1 MGLFDRLSR
10 VVRANL
16 NDLIEKAENP
26 EMVLEQAITE
36 MQEDLIQLRHVVA
49 RAIATQER
57 TEQQYNKNQ
66 AETDNWQ
73 NRAELALSKGDENLA
88 REALTRKKAVAE
100 AAAKLKSQLEQQT
113 VQVETL
119 KKNLIALESKI
130 SEAKTKKDMLKSRAA
145 AAKANEQ
152 LQSTIGRLGT
162 SSAMAAFERMEE
174 KVLEMEARSQAEYG
188 LVNNDL
194 EPPPFALVQ
203 YGYDCDDELA
213 AMKAQLTG
221 GSVSQQPL
229 PGLQKPKE
237 ILIQKAK
244 EVLIMEKAI
253 RDTRNAIAIATA
265 KQRQIQNQHV
275 QAQTEINTLH
285 ERALQAALKGDQAS
299 AMQALIS
306 EAAQEKLADVL
317 KSQLEQQETVVELLK
332 KNLATLEEVK
342 ITVEK
347 VVEVEQDEGDEPP
360 CSPSS
365 NPAVDA
371 ELEALREQIDNL

>member
-1 MGLFDRLSR
+1 MGLLDRLSR

-16 NDLIEKAENP
+16 NDMIENAENP
-26 EMVLEQAITE
+26 EVVLEQAIIH
-36 MQEDLIQLRHVVA
+36 MQQDLIQLRQAVA
-49 RAIATQER
+49 RAIATQKR

-66 AETDNWQ
+66 TEANNWQ
-73 NRAELALSKGDENLA
+73 NRAQLALSKGDETLA
-88 REALTRKKAVAE
+88 REALIRKKAVVE
-100 AAAKLKSQLEQQT
+100 AAAKLESQLEQQT

-152 LQSTIGRLGT
+152 LQGTIGRLGT
-162 SSAMAAFERMEE
+162 GSAMAAFERMEE
-174 KVLEMEARSQAEYG
+174 KVLELEARSQAEYG

-203 YGYDCDDELA
+203 PDYDYDDELA

-221 GSVSQQPL
+221 GSVSQPAL
-229 PGLQKPKE
+229 PGLQKP
-237 ILIQKAK
+237 K

-253 RDTRNAIAIATA
+253 RDTRNAIVNATA

-275 QAQTEINTLH
+275 QAKTEINTL
-285 ERALQAALKGDQAS
+285 
-299 AMQALIS
+299 
-306 EAAQEKLADVL
+306 
-317 KSQLEQQETVVELLK
+317 
-332 KNLATLEEVK
+332 
-342 ITVEK
+342 
-347 VVEVEQDEGDEPP
+347 EGDEPP
-360 CSPSS
+360 CSHSS
-365 NPAVDA
+365 NSAVDA

>member
-16 NDLIEKAENP
+16 NDMIENAENP
-26 EMVLEQAITE
+26 EAVLEQAIIN
-36 MQEDLIQLRHVVA
+36 MQEDLIQLRQAVA
-49 RAIATQER
+49 RAIATQKR

-66 AETDNWQ
+66 AETNTWQ
-73 NRAELALSKGDENLA
+73 NRAALALSKGDENLA
-88 REALTRKKAVAE
+88 REALIRKKAVAE
-100 AAAKLKSQLEQQT
+100 TAAKLKSQLEQQT

-162 SSAMAAFERMEE
+162 GSAMAAFERMED
-174 KVLEMEARSQAEYG
+174 KVLEMEARSQAAYE
-188 LVNNDL
+188 LVSYNL
-194 EPPPFALVQ
+194 EEEFERIQSGSNL
-203 YGYDCDDELA
+203 DDELEE
-213 AMKAQLTG
+213 MKRLLTD
-221 GSVSQQPL
+221 SSAL
-229 PGLQKPKE
+229 RKPKQVQ
-237 ILIQKAK
+237 IL
-244 EVLIMEKAI
+244 EKAI
-253 RDTRNAIAIATA
+253 QDTRNTITIAKA
-265 KQRQIQNQHV
+265 KQNQIQNQHA
-275 QAQTEINTLH
+275 QAKTEIKSLH
-285 ERALQAALKGDQAS
+285 DKALQAALKGDQAS
-299 AMQALIS
+299 AMQALMS

-332 KNLATLEEVK
+332 QNLAALEEVK
-342 ITVEK
+342 RTVEQL
-347 VVEVEQDEGDEPP
+347 VEGEQDEGDEPP

-365 NPAVDA
+365 NSAVDA

>member
-16 NDLIEKAENP
+16 NDMIENAENP
-26 EMVLEQAITE
+26 EAVLEQAIIN
-36 MQEDLIQLRHVVA
+36 MQEDLIQLRQAVA
-49 RAIATQER
+49 RAIATQQR

-73 NRAELALSKGDENLA
+73 NRAALALSKGDESLA

-100 AAAKLKSQLEQQT
+100 AAAKLESQLEQQT
-113 VQVETL
+113 VQVEAL

-145 AAKANEQ
+145 AAKANQQ
-152 LQSTIGRLGT
+152 LKSTIGRLGT
-162 SSAMAAFERMEE
+162 GSAMAAFERMED
-174 KVLEMEARSQAEYG
+174 KVLEIEARSQAEYG

-194 EPPPFALVQ
+194 EPPPFKLVQ
-203 YGYDCDDELA
+203 PDYDFDDEDDELA
-213 AMKAQLTG
+213 AMKASLTG
-221 GSVSQQPL
+221 RSV
-229 PGLQKPKE
+229 PGKP
-237 ILIQKAK
+237 K

-253 RDTRNAIAIATA
+253 RDTRNAITIATA
-265 KQRQIQNQHV
+265 KQSQIQNQ
-275 QAQTEINTLH
+275 QAQAETEIKTLH
-285 ERALQAALKGDQAS
+285 KKALQAALKGDQAS
-299 AMQALIS
+299 AMQALMS
-306 EAAQEKLADVL
+306 EAAQEKLTDVL
-317 KSQLEQQETVVELLK
+317 KSPLEQQETVVELLK

-347 VVEVEQDEGDEPP
+347 LVEAEEDEGDEPP
-360 CSPSS
+360 RSPSS
-365 NPAVDA
+365 NSAVDA